1 MNKAYIEMMDDN
13 ALLAYLRIQ
22 ADVYEGKKIIEDIP
36 NTDKFNISG
45 SLVDYIVKHGG
56 GLCQ

>member
-1 MNKAYIEMMDDN
+1 MMDDN
-13 ALLAYLRIQ
+13 TLLAYLRIQ
-22 ADVYEGKKIIEDIP
+22 ADVYEGKKIIEDIT
-36 NTDKFNISG
+36 NTDKFNISS

>member
-13 ALLAYLRIQ
+13 TLLAYLRIQ
-22 ADVYEGKKIIEDIP
+22 ADVYEGKKIIEDIT
-36 NTDKFNISG
+36 NTDKFNISS